1 MTRRSG
7 QVLVFFA
14 LVLPVVLLPVAAY
27 AVDAAVTASDY
38 ARLVE
43 VTVRA
48 AEDAAQQVDVAA
60 LRATGALM
68 LDVAAARQVARDDM
82 TAEPNAGV
90 VTVGVVG
97 GTVTVATAE
106 TVLLP
111 LDFVGAGTITLRAS
125 ATARIAPGYDRPS
138 SFLPLPV
145 STF

>member
-1 MTRRSG
+1 MTGRTG

-43 VTVRA
+43 VTARA

-60 LRATGALM
+60 LRATGGLV
-68 LDVAAARQVARDDM
+68 LDVAAARQIARNDV
-82 TAEPNAGV
+82 TTEPSASV

-97 GTVTVATAE
+97 GMVTVATAE
-106 TVLLP
+106 SVMLP
-111 LDFVGAGTITLRAS
+111 LDFVGAGAITLRAS
-125 ATARIAPGYDRPS
+125 ATARIASGYDSPS
-138 SFLPLPV
+138 SRLPLPV